1 MNTVVKHPKIIIIII
16 AIVTLF
22 FSWQLIYISLDNDV
36 LSFIPDDN
44 PEVIKYYN
52 SEEQFGSDRVFA
64 VAVETTV
71 GTIFTPYFIELI
83 SSLTED
89 FGNMDYDIEVS
100 SFANTNYIEG
110 TSYGIE
116 VKPMLEEYLGTA
128 SDILKLKERLL
139 SWELYEGSLYSKDF
153 TSAQILVK
161 LNSVPTDEERD
172 GIYTHI
178 RNSLININNP
188 SINWYITGLPAVTYL
203 ISNNMEADL
212 INLIPLVLLVVI
224 STLYL
229 SFRRLGGVILPLLTI
244 IISIVWTLGLMSF
257 LRISLSM
264 LDTITPVLL
273 VAVGSAYGI
282 HIISHYYDE
291 LKLKN
296 YKLSYS
302 EHKKLVLSVVKRIG
316 KPVLLAGLTTAI
328 GFGSLI
334 ASDVIPIRTFG
345 TFTAIGVIIAL
356 FISITLIPSLLLL
369 RHKGLKTSN
378 INTFGNDTAVF
389 NILYNFFHRHTVRV
403 ILLFII
409 ISAAGIYG
417 TNKIDKDNVLVEY
430 FKKDTEIRTADNFL
444 NNKFNGTTFFEII
457 VTGENPGDLTNP
469 DILLAMDELS
479 LFLKSKYPEITKI
492 VSFTDLIKK
501 LNQAMN
507 YAIPEGPD
515 SDNFSDTKSDFLNK
529 DSNGFS
535 SFFLEEERPPEPMYN
550 LQAAAAN
557 DEKPDYKSPISYN
570 DFLQIMNKAYLES
583 DNIQISADEL
593 IKSLNREL
601 NYKGAAYYEIP
612 SDPAKYSL
620 QSKEELKNLIAQ
632 YLLLFSGNL
641 SSLTDDD
648 IEPMKTRI
656 LVQLNDT
663 GTAIAKSA
671 ADDADVYAQ
680 TNFPD
685 GYTLETAGT
694 AKIMHILTS
703 MVTDS
708 QTRSILISLVL
719 VFFTLIIT
727 HKSIAAGLIGI
738 LPIGFTVLINFGVMG
753 IFGIRLDISTS
764 MVAAVSIGIGIDY
777 TIHYLSYY
785 HFERLKTDNLET
797 VTRNTLSG
805 AGKAIIFNAVS
816 VACGFLVLLFSKFNP
831 LNYFGLLVA
840 ITMVTSSTASLTV
853 LPILLEIFKPKFI
866 SRKI

>member
-1 MNTVVKHPKIIIIII
+1 MNRFFRHPKLIVLIIG
-16 AIVTLF
+16 IVTLF
-22 FSWQLIYISLDNDV
+22 FSLQLINISLDNDV
-36 LSFIPDDN
+36 LSFIPDDH
-44 PEVIKYYN
+44 PEVVKYYD

-64 VAVETTV
+64 VAVETTA

-83 SSLTED
+83 SNLTED
-89 FGNMDYDIEVS
+89 FGNMNYDIEVS
-100 SFANTNYIEG
+100 SFSNTSYIEG
-110 TSYGIE
+110 TPNGIE
-116 VKPMLEEYLGTA
+116 VKPMLEDYKGTA

-139 SWELYEGSLYSKDF
+139 SWELYEGALYSRDF

-172 GIYTHI
+172 NIYNHI
-178 RNSLININNP
+178 RNSLIDINNP

-203 ISNNMEADL
+203 ITNNMEADL

-244 IISIVWTLGLMSF
+244 IVSIVWTLGLMS
-257 LRISLSM
+257 LLGISLSM

-296 YKLSYS
+296 YKLSYP
-302 EHKKLVLSVVKRIG
+302 EHKILVLSIVKRIG

-369 RHKGLKTSN
+369 RHKSLKTSQK
-378 INTFGNDTAVF
+378 NTFADDTTVF

-403 ILLFII
+403 IFLFII
-409 ISAAGIYG
+409 ITAAGIYG
-417 TNKIDKDNVLVEY
+417 TNKIERDNVLVEY
-430 FKKDTEIRTADNFL
+430 FKKDTEIRIADNFL
-444 NNKFNGTTFFEII
+444 NSKFNGTTFFEI
-457 VTGENPGDLTNP
+457 VVSGENPGDLTDP
-469 DILLAMDELS
+469 EILLAMDELS
-479 LFLKSKYPEITKI
+479 LFLKTKYPEIKKI
-492 VSFTDLIKK
+492 ISFTDLIKK
-501 LNQAMN
+501 LNQVMN
-507 YAIPEGPD
+507 YTIPEESDPYNFTDKESD
-515 SDNFSDTKSDFLNK
+515 S
-529 DSNGFS
+529 SNESSMGFS
-535 SFFLEEERPPEPMYN
+535 SFFVEEEIPSEPV
-550 LQAAAAN
+550 N
-557 DEKPDYKSPISYN
+557 DNQRSTDYKRTESGLPISYDN
-570 DFLQIMNKAYLES
+570 LIQIMNLAYLKS
-583 DNIQISADEL
+583 DNIQMSADEL
-593 IKSLNREL
+593 IKTLNREL

-612 SDPAKYSL
+612 SDPSKYSL
-620 QSKEELKNLIAQ
+620 ESKEELKNLIAQ
-632 YLLLFSGNL
+632 YLLFFSGNL

-671 ADDADVYAQ
+671 ADDADAYAQ

-703 MVTDS
+703 MITDS

-719 VFFTLIIT
+719 VFITLIVT
-727 HKSIAAGLIGI
+727 HRSIAAGLIGI

-797 VTRNTLSG
+797 VARKTLAG

-831 LNYFGLLVA
+831 LNYFGLLIA
-840 ITMVTSSTASLTV
+840 ITMITSSTASLTL

-866 SRKI
+866 SRKL

>member
-1 MNTVVKHPKIIIIII
+1 
-16 AIVTLF
+16 
-22 FSWQLIYISLDNDV
+22 
-36 LSFIPDDN
+36 
-44 PEVIKYYN
+44 
-52 SEEQFGSDRVFA
+52 
-64 VAVETTV
+64 
-71 GTIFTPYFIELI
+71 
-83 SSLTED
+83 
-89 FGNMDYDIEVS
+89 VS
-100 SFANTNYIEG
+100 SFSNTSYIEG
-110 TSYGIE
+110 TPNGIE
-116 VKPMLEEYLGTA
+116 VKPMLEDYKGTA

-139 SWELYEGSLYSKDF
+139 SWELYEGALYSRDF

-172 GIYTHI
+172 NIYNHI
-178 RNSLININNP
+178 RNSLIDINNP

-203 ISNNMEADL
+203 ITNNMEADL

-244 IISIVWTLGLMSF
+244 IVSIVWTLGLMS
-257 LRISLSM
+257 LLGISLSM

-296 YKLSYS
+296 YKLSYP
-302 EHKKLVLSVVKRIG
+302 EHKILVLSIVKRIG

-369 RHKGLKTSN
+369 RHKSLKTSQK
-378 INTFGNDTAVF
+378 NTFADDTTVF

-403 ILLFII
+403 IFLFII
-409 ISAAGIYG
+409 ITAAGIYG
-417 TNKIDKDNVLVEY
+417 TNKIERDNVLVEY
-430 FKKDTEIRTADNFL
+430 FKKDTEIRIADNFL
-444 NNKFNGTTFFEII
+444 NSKFNGTTFFEI
-457 VTGENPGDLTNP
+457 VVSGENPGDLTDP
-469 DILLAMDELS
+469 EILLAMDELS
-479 LFLKSKYPEITKI
+479 LFLKTKYPEIKKI
-492 VSFTDLIKK
+492 ISFTDLIKK
-501 LNQAMN
+501 LNQVMN
-507 YAIPEGPD
+507 YTIPEE
-515 SDNFSDTKSDFLNK
+515 SDPYNFTDKESDF
-529 DSNGFS
+529 SNESSMGFS
-535 SFFLEEERPPEPMYN
+535 SFFVEEDIPSEPV
-550 LQAAAAN
+550 N
-557 DEKPDYKSPISYN
+557 DNQRSTDYKRTESGLPISYDN
-570 DFLQIMNKAYLES
+570 LIQIMNMAYLKS
-583 DNIQISADEL
+583 DNIQMSADEL
-593 IKSLNREL
+593 IKTLNREL

-612 SDPAKYSL
+612 SDPSKYSL
-620 QSKEELKNLIAQ
+620 ESKEELKNLIAQ
-632 YLLLFSGNL
+632 YLLFFSGNL

-671 ADDADVYAQ
+671 ADDADAYAQ

-703 MVTDS
+703 MITDS

-719 VFFTLIIT
+719 VFITLIVT
-727 HKSIAAGLIGI
+727 HRSIAAGLIGI

-797 VTRNTLSG
+797 VARKTLAG

-831 LNYFGLLVA
+831 LNYFGLLIA
-840 ITMVTSSTASLTV
+840 ITMITSSTASLTL

-866 SRKI
+866 SRKL

>member
-1 MNTVVKHPKIIIIII
+1 MDRFFKHPKLVVLIIG
-16 AIVTLF
+16 IVTLF
-22 FSWQLIYISLDNDV
+22 FAWQLIDVSLDNDV
-36 LSFIPDDN
+36 ISFIPDDH
-44 PEVIKYYN
+44 PEVIKYYDN
-52 SEEQFGSDRVFA
+52 EEQFGGDRVFA
-64 VAVETTV
+64 IAIESIS
-71 GTIFTPYFIELI
+71 GTIFKANFIELI
-83 SSLTED
+83 ANLTENFKTIGHD
-89 FGNMDYDIEVS
+89 LEVS
-100 SFANTNYIEG
+100 SFANTSYIEG
-110 TSYGIE
+110 TSDGLV
-116 VKPMLEEYLGTA
+116 VKPMLDDYNGTA
-128 SDILKLKERLL
+128 DDILKLKERLL
-139 SWELYEGSLYSKDF
+139 SWELYEGSLYSSDF
-153 TSAQILVK
+153 SAAQILVK
-161 LNSVPTDEERD
+161 LNTVPTETERNN
-172 GIYTHI
+172 IYNHI
-178 RNSLININNP
+178 QNTLTEIDDP

-244 IISIVWTLGLMSF
+244 IVSIVWTIGLMSM
-257 LRISLSM
+257 LGISLSM
-264 LDTITPVLL
+264 LDTIIPVLL

-296 YKLSYS
+296 YKLSYP
-302 EHKKLVLSVVKRIG
+302 EHKILVLSIVKRIG

-369 RHKGLKTSN
+369 RHKSLKTSQK
-378 INTFGNDTAVF
+378 NTFADDTTVF

-409 ISAAGIYG
+409 ITAAGIYG
-417 TNKIDKDNVLVEY
+417 TNKIERDNVLVEY
-430 FKKDTEIRTADNFL
+430 FKKDTEIRIADNFL
-444 NNKFNGTTFFEII
+444 NSKFNGTTFFEI
-457 VTGENPGDLTNP
+457 VVSGENPGDLTDP
-469 DILLAMDELS
+469 KILLAMDELS
-479 LFLKSKYPEITKI
+479 LFLKTKYPEIKKI
-492 VSFTDLIKK
+492 ISFTDLIKK
-501 LNQAMN
+501 LNQVMN
-507 YAIPEGPD
+507 YTIPEESDPYNFTDKESD
-515 SDNFSDTKSDFLNK
+515 S
-529 DSNGFS
+529 SNESSMGFS
-535 SFFLEEERPPEPMYN
+535 SFFVEEEIPSEPV
-550 LQAAAAN
+550 N
-557 DEKPDYKSPISYN
+557 DNQRSTDYKRTESGLPISYDN
-570 DFLQIMNKAYLES
+570 LIQIMNLAYLKS
-583 DNIQISADEL
+583 DNIQMSADEL
-593 IKSLNREL
+593 IKTLNREL

-612 SDPAKYSL
+612 SDPSKYSL
-620 QSKEELKNLIAQ
+620 ESKEELKNLIAQ
-632 YLLLFSGNL
+632 YLLFFSGNL

-671 ADDADVYAQ
+671 ADDADAYAQ

-703 MVTDS
+703 MITDS

-719 VFFTLIIT
+719 VFITLIVT
-727 HKSIAAGLIGI
+727 HRSIAAGLIGI

-797 VTRNTLSG
+797 VARKTLAG

-831 LNYFGLLVA
+831 LNYFGLLIA
-840 ITMVTSSTASLTV
+840 ITMITSSTASLTL
-853 LPILLEIFKPKFI
+853 LPILLEMFKPKFI